1 MYRSKLGG
9 LGVGQLAAAASACAI
24 GVAGCGS
31 SSSSSTSSATT
42 PTPSAAAAKFE
53 PLLLQLD
60 VASDAYVTAVYGGQ
74 PSLAAER
81 AAIAKER
88 DAVYATDL
96 AVRKVTVPQASQA
109 AFVAYLTQSGRI
121 VAALD
126 QLYRQ
131 PTMEAIHSKLSA
143 VSPVYSRFF
152 TAETKLRASV
162 GLPKDD
168 PWLSA
173 QQADPTVYS
182 DSLSAPHGHIKWA
195 MASNVRY
202 ADGGLEIAA
211 AANHNATTGP
221 QTPYNFDGRHVTV
234 QVDAKALKGDPYIGI
249 ACPPA
254 TNVADSHLIGQ
265 TGPGATWSIGVLRF
279 QQNGYLMRS
288 LTATKTVKAGDTNR
302 IRVDC
307 DEWHPGLTT
316 VRLYVNGH
324 FLGAA
329 SGAYELAADR
339 EAGLAIIS
347 PKTPAVVKFTNW
359 QVSKL
364 GS

>member
-1 MYRSKLGG
+1 MYRSKLGR
-9 LGVGQLAAAASACAI
+9 LGVGRIALVAGACAL
-24 GVAGCGS
+24 GVAGCGG
-31 SSSSSTSSATT
+31 SSSSSTTSRST
-42 PTPSAAAAKFE
+42 PTHSAAAAKFR
-53 PLLLQLD
+53 PLLLGLD
-60 VASDAYVTAVYGGQ
+60 VASDAYVSAVYGGQ
-74 PSLAAER
+74 PSLTEER
-81 AAIAKER
+81 SAIAKER
-88 DAVYATDL
+88 DAVYTTDL
-96 AVRKVTVPQASQA
+96 AVRKLTVPQAAQA
-109 AFVAYLTQSGRI
+109 AFVAYLTQSGHV

-126 QLYRQ
+126 QLSKQ
-131 PTMEAIHSKLSA
+131 PTMRAIHSHLSA
-143 VSPVYSRFF
+143 VSPVYSTFF

-168 PWLSA
+168 PWLRA
-173 QQADPTVYS
+173 QQPGPTVYRN
-182 DSLSAPHGHIKWA
+182 SLSAPHGQIKWET
-195 MASNVRY
+195 ASNVRY
-202 ADGGLEIAA
+202 ADGGLELAA

-221 QTPYNFDGRHVTV
+221 QTPYTFDGRHVTA
-234 QVDAKALKGDPYIGI
+234 QVDAKALTGNPYIGI
-249 ACPPA
+249 ACPRA

-265 TGPGATWSIGVLRF
+265 IGPGATWSIGVFRL

-288 LTATKTVKAGDTNR
+288 LTPTKAVKVGQTNR

-316 VRLYVNGH
+316 VRLYVNGQ

-329 SGAYELAADR
+329 SGAYELAATQ